1 MDFPRNVW
9 KSVFRNP
16 LPSSDRGKAATSF
29 TNFFLHIQ
37 PVRVSRQ
44 ALRPA
49 YTMGLGLISFFL
61 FVILAVTG
69 ILLMFYYVPSTTQAY
84 DRMLDLRSSVAF
96 GVILRN
102 MHRWAAHAMV
112 AVVFLHMCRVFFT
125 GSYKAP
131 REFNWN
137 IGVTLFL
144 LTLLSSFTGYLL
156 PWDQLAFWAITVG
169 TSIAG
174 YAPFV
179 GKTIKFIL
187 LGDASVGQ
195 EALLR
200 FYVLHVV
207 VLPLVLSLVVAIHF
221 WRIRKDGGLA
231 KPELA
236 KPAAK
241 PAVQVEV
248 LEESAVLAAA
258 GSVPS
263 VDAQRRFSIQGLVR
277 GPFVKVGKL
286 EEDTVFSWPNLLIAE
301 LFVLLLTIAAVMVVS
316 IFFNA
321 PLEQPVNVMHPP
333 NPAKAPWYFLGLQEQ
348 VSYSAF
354 WGGIGIPG
362 IELLLLVLL
371 PYLDRGKQ
379 GVGRWF
385 ARQRILAN
393 SIFLLF
399 VIVNVVLIIIGTF
412 FRGAN
417 WQFVSPF

>member
-1 MDFPRNVW
+1 
-9 KSVFRNP
+9 
-16 LPSSDRGKAATSF
+16 
-29 TNFFLHIQ
+29 
-37 PVRVSRQ
+37 
-44 ALRPA
+44 
-49 YTMGLGLISFFL
+49 MGLGLISFFL